1 MADYGTNTRSIVLAT
16 LLGAVLTVVI
26 ILALA
31 VLFYWYQDKLETSKR
46 IAEQPAKLEALR
58 ETQNAWLTDYR
69 LMDPEKRIVSIPIDR
84 AMGLVVAELSA
95 REQSSSE
102 RTGIPEEGIPEEGIS
117 EEGISEEGIS
127 EEGIS
132 EEGIPEEGISEEGIS
147 EEGISEDGVK
157 EEGDEL

>member
-1 MADYGTNTRSIVLAT
+1 MADYGTNTRNIVLAT
-16 LLGAVLTVVI
+16 LLGAILTVAT

-69 LMDPEKRIVSIPIDR
+69 LMDAEKGIVSIPIDR

-95 REQSSSE
+95 EELSSSE
-102 RTGIPEEGIPEEGIS
+102 QTVSPEEGIRHS
-117 EEGISEEGIS
+117 
-127 EEGIS
+127 
-132 EEGIPEEGISEEGIS
+132 
-147 EEGISEDGVK
+147 GVE